1 MTLEQMITY
10 MTPRQGRNIGW
21 VWLKRALTYLDSKT
35 TTVDDKTKSGVA
47 EMTSL
52 NGFSVDVEFDDP
64 YDDDNYVFASRE
76 AVTAEGRIIFINITN
91 KTKDGFTVS
100 ATKYCTFEYLTH
112 KY

>member
-10 MTPRQGRNIGW
+10 MTPRHGRNIGW

-52 NGFSVDVEFDDP
+52 NGFSVDVEFDEA
-64 YDDDNYVFASRE
+64 YEDDDYVIPNLWGKS
-76 AVTAEGRIIFINITN
+76 AEGRIIGINITN

-100 ATKYCTFEYLTH
+100 SQKYCYYEYITH